1 MAQEGKTPYA
11 VFVSFRFAEALAE
24 ANALQRELNAR
35 GYRTF
40 VSNETPGADLQEA
53 IATALGESKLQVLLA
68 TPTYGKKTN
77 EFYSTYQEMNYALDT
92 NDGGNPFLIT
102 TRRGPQHHRHGTSP
116 CCRSRC
122 TFSHALVS
130 AQNGQ
135 KAIDNVCVLGDM
147 SKKAEI
153 EAVLRDAHYIG

>member
-40 VSNETPGADLQEA
+40 VSNETPGADLQTA
-53 IATALGESKLQVLLA
+53 INKAIGESKLQVLLA

-77 EFYSTYQEMNYALDT
+77 EFFSTFQEMNYALPR
-92 NDGGNPFLIT
+92 NPFLVKMT
-102 TRRGPQHHRHGTSP
+102 ASP
-116 CCRSRC
+116 DDDWDEPAADM
-122 TFSHALVS
+122 ALSGRMYEYWKPGAPMPDGLVD
-130 AQNGQ
+130 
-135 KAIDNVCVLGDM
+135 KIV
-147 SKKAEI
+147 
-153 EAVLRDAHYIG
+153 

>member
-1 MAQEGKTPYA
+1 MAQEGAPYE

-24 ANALQRELNAR
+24 ANALQTALNAR

-77 EFYSTYQEMNYALDT
+77 EFYSTYHEKEFDVNHPAIRLVIGMQHYLYYPIMALARWNLYAQSLRI
-92 NDGGNPFLIT
+92 L
-102 TRRGPQHHRHGTSP
+102 
-116 CCRSRC
+116 C
-122 TFSHALVS
+122 FS
-130 AQNGQ
+130 
-135 KAIDNVCVLGDM
+135 NVF
-147 SKKAEI
+147 
-153 EAVLRDAHYIG
+153 